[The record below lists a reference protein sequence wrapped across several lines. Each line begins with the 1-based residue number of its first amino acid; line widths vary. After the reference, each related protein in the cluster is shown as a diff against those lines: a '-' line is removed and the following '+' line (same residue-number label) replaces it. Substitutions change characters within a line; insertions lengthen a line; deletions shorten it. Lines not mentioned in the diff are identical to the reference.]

1 MRVIQQ
7 DDINILKFSNL
18 SIKGLDHFSTTILG
32 GASSDTYCSLNL
44 GQYCGDNSEH
54 VAENRALLA
63 IALNIKP
70 ENIYVPY
77 QTHEDGVCVID
88 QDFVNLSIEEKESRL
103 NGIDAIITNVKN
115 ICIGIATADCVP
127 IIIYDPR
134 KEVLAAVH
142 SGWKGT
148 VVRIV
153 QKTIGEMTVRF
164 GSFPTDLL
172 VGIAPCIS
180 QKYFEVGDEVVESF
194 KKAGFCIDTIGV
206 RNSVSNKMHLDLTQ
220 ANKELLL
227 ECGIL
232 AHNIEASGL
241 CTYADSDQFFS
252 ARRQTI
258 RSGRMLTGGILR

>member
-1 MRVIQQ
+1 MRLIQQ
-7 DDINILKFSNL
+7 NDINILNFSNL
-18 SIKGLDHFSTTILG
+18 SIKGLDHFSTTISG
-32 GASSDTYCSLNL
+32 GTSSDTYWSLNL
-44 GQYCGDNSEH
+44 GQYCGDNSEY

-77 QTHEDGVCVID
+77 QTHEDSVCVID
-88 QDFVNLSIEEKESRL
+88 QDFVNLSIEEKESHL

-115 ICIGIATADCVP
+115 ICIAIATADCVP

-134 KEVLAAVH
+134 KEVLAAIH

-148 VVRIV
+148 VAKIV
-153 QKTIGEMTVRF
+153 QKTINEMTVKF
-164 GSFPTDLL
+164 GSIPTDLL

-180 QKYFEVGDEVVESF
+180 QKYFEVGDEVVELF
-194 KKAGFCIDTIGV
+194 NKVGFSIDTIGV

-227 ECGIL
+227 ESGIL
-232 AHNIEASGL
+232 THNIEASGL
-241 CTYADSDQFFS
+241 CTYSDPDQFFS